1 MPDEN
6 KGLGWEIKKSIH
18 LVILACFP
26 IINSFAYFLMNKKIK
41 QKKWKVMGWVFLLLQ
56 LSLILGIVLA
66 NSFVGNVDNYGSSP
80 KLEDYL
86 GANYYAEY
94 GSDYKTRPEYE
105 QYLKDLEEWEETP
118 ELEEQKSG
126 ASGSLK
132 EDITTYAVLCFYVLH
147 FAIFIT
153 TCIQRDKYLKLLKDK
168 ESEEEKT
175 SDEVQLLK
183 SEMEPQ
189 KEELSMRW
197 FEFVI
202 YIYLFLAMVL
212 KLVNA
217 GRIFSGYIYE
227 KQGIEAATVYSMYPN
242 LSAIDKFGG
251 VMELASAIMAICVR
265 QRLAKYKKNGPN
277 LYLLF
282 FIVQI
287 LTLGIYNM
295 AVYWETQS
303 VNFSIFIGQICSAV
317 IMIVGNKIYFDKR
330 KDLFVN

>member
-1 MPDEN
+1 MSDEK

-26 IINSFAYFLMNKKIK
+26 LINSFAYFLMNKKIK
-41 QKKWKVMGWVFLLLQ
+41 RKKWKVMGWAFLVLQ
-56 LSLILGIVLA
+56 MSLILGIIFA
-66 NSFVGNVDNYGSSP
+66 NSFIGNADNNGGSP

-86 GANYYAEY
+86 GANYYAKY

-118 ELEEQKSG
+118 EPAEQKSEV
-126 ASGSLK
+126 SGSLK
-132 EDITTYAVLCFYVLH
+132 EDITTYLVCCF
-147 FAIFIT
+147 FALYGVIFII

-175 SDEVQLLK
+175 SDEVQSVE

-189 KEELSMRW
+189 KEELPMNW

-202 YIYLFLAMVL
+202 YIYLFFAVFL
-212 KLVNA
+212 KVVNA
-217 GRIFSGYIYE
+217 GRILSGYIYE

-242 LSAIDKFGG
+242 LSAIDKLGG

-282 FIVQI
+282 IIVQI

-303 VNFSIFIGQICSAV
+303 VSFSIVIVQICSAV
-317 IMIVGNKIYFDKR
+317 IMLVGNKIYFDKR